1 VAQLTTIAKPEKEKS
16 GFIWWFW
23 VLMGFVF
30 MFAGWLTYGQPWT
43 QPEVLQAFG
52 LDLSKTITNIGVLLV
67 WIPLIKVF
75 FWDPLMNAMNER
87 NSELVRAFT
96 ESENL
101 RTEMQ
106 QMKTDYEKRIQQT
119 EAEAREKIQESIRE
133 AQRLRDQMMEEARRN
148 ADVLIEEARTAS
160 EQDRQ
165 RVISELRRQVVDLT
179 LTATSKLVGESIN
192 PEKDRQIVEEFLSQK
207 GALN

>member
-1 VAQLTTIAKPEKEKS
+1 
-16 GFIWWFW
+16 
-23 VLMGFVF
+23 
-30 MFAGWLTYGQPWT
+30 
-43 QPEVLQAFG
+43 
-52 LDLSKTITNIGVLLV
+52 
-67 WIPLIKVF
+67 
-75 FWDPLMNAMNER
+75 MNAMNER

-101 RTEMQ
+101 RKEMQ
-106 QMKTDYEKRIQQT
+106 QMKMDFERRIQQT

-133 AQRLRDQMMEEARRN
+133 AQRLREQMMEEARRN
-148 ADVLIEEARTAS
+148 ADVLIAEARAAS

-192 PEKDRQIVEEFLSQK
+192 PEKDRQIIEEFLSQK